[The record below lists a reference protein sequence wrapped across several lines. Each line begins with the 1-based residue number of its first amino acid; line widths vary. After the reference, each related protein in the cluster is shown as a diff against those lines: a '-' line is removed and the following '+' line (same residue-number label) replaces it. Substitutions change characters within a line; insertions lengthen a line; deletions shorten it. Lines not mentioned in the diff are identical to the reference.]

1 MSILRRDP
9 TTGRWVVFTDAPS
22 GGASSNGPCPFCEG
36 NEHLTPPEIA
46 AWSRRPREPNRPGWS
61 VRVVSN
67 AQPMLR
73 IESPV
78 ERKPDRIYDTVSG
91 TGAHEIVIETAEHRQ
106 SLAELPR
113 EQVALALGA
122 WAARIRDLK
131 GDRRFRSI
139 FVFKN
144 HGRLAGAGVLGHAH
158 SQVVGLPVTP
168 KALIELLR
176 GALEHYRLKERCV
189 FCDILREELDAGV
202 RIIADT
208 GRFVALAP
216 FAARYPYETWILSHT
231 HGPDFEAQDP
241 AELND
246 LAGLLVRILGRL
258 ERLLPEPAYNLFLY
272 SGPNRASRPE
282 EWQTLAEDYHWHLQI
297 LPRVTRIAGFE
308 VGSGFYANGVTPE
321 QSAAALRAEL

>member
-9 TTGRWVVFTDAPS
+9 TTGRWVVFTDGPPQGHS
-22 GGASSNGPCPFCEG
+22 GDGPCPFCEG

-46 AWSRRPREPNRPGWS
+46 AWERRKRTANGPGWS

-73 IESPV
+73 IEAPL
-78 ERKPDRIYDTVSG
+78 ERRAERIYDTVSG
-91 TGAHEIVIETAEHRQ
+91 TGAHEIVIETPEHRQ
-106 SLAELPR
+106 SLVELPR
-113 EQVALALGA
+113 EQVALALKA

-158 SQVVGLPVTP
+158 SQIIGLPVTP
-168 KALIELLR
+168 KTLLELLQ
-176 GALEHYRLKERCV
+176 GAQRHYRLKERCV
-189 FCDILREELDAGV
+189 FCDLLREELDAGI

-216 FAARYPYETWILSHT
+216 FAARYPYESWIVPRA
-231 HGPDFEAQDP
+231 HGPDFETADG
-241 AELND
+241 ADLDD
-246 LAGLLVRILGRL
+246 LAALLGALLGRL

-272 SGPNRASRPE
+272 SGPNRSSRPE
-282 EWQTLAEDYHWHLQI
+282 EWQTLAEDYHWHLQV
-297 LPRVTRIAGFE
+297 LPRVTRVAGFE
-308 VGSGFYANGVTPE
+308 VGSGFYANSVTPE
-321 QSAAALRAEL
+321 QAAAALRAEL